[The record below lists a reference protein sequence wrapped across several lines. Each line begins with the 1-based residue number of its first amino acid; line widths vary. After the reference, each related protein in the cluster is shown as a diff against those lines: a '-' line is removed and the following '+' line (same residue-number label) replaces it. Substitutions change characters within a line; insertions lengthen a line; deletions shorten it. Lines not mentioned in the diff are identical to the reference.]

1 MTPSIRKFNLT
12 AHVASSVAW
21 LGAVAA
27 FLALSVAGLASR
39 DSEIVRGAYLSMNL
53 IGLYVIVPLSFGTLL
68 TGFVQSMGTEW
79 GLVRHYWILLKL
91 VLTIGSTLLMLLHQ
105 FTAVAGAATA
115 VLGSAAGS
123 LPDAGPAGIQLMWDS
138 ALAALVLLLITT
150 LSVYKPWGLT
160 SYGRRRLPQRP
171 DVETPLGLKV
181 FLAAVGVIVL
191 VGFVVSHHGSHGL
204 GSHGH

>member
-12 AHVASSVAW
+12 AHVVSSVAW

-27 FLALSVAGLASR
+27 FLALSIAGLVSR
-39 DSEIVRGAYLSMNL
+39 DPDIVRGAYVSMNL
-53 IGLYVIVPLSFGTLL
+53 IGLFVIVPLSLAALL

-79 GLVRHYWILLKL
+79 GLIRHYWISLKL
-91 VLTIGSTLLMLLHQ
+91 ALTIGSVLLLLLHQ
-105 FTAVAGAATA
+105 FTAVASAAKSVLGAA
-115 VLGSAAGS
+115 AGT
-123 LPDAGPAGIQLMWDS
+123 LPDAGHAGMQLAWD
-138 ALAALVLLLITT
+138 AGLAVLVLILLTT

-160 SYGRRRLPQRP
+160 GYGRRRLPPRP

-191 VGFVVSHHGSHGL
+191 VGFVVSHHGG
-204 GSHGH
+204 HGH

>member
-1 MTPSIRKFNLT
+1 
-12 AHVASSVAW
+12 
-21 LGAVAA
+21 
-27 FLALSVAGLASR
+27 
-39 DSEIVRGAYLSMNL
+39 
-53 IGLYVIVPLSFGTLL
+53 
-68 TGFVQSMGTEW
+68 
-79 GLVRHYWILLKL
+79 
-91 VLTIGSTLLMLLHQ
+91 
-105 FTAVAGAATA
+105 
-115 VLGSAAGS
+115 
-123 LPDAGPAGIQLMWDS
+123 MWDA

>member
-1 MTPSIRKFNLT
+1 
-12 AHVASSVAW
+12 
-21 LGAVAA
+21 
-27 FLALSVAGLASR
+27 
-39 DSEIVRGAYLSMNL
+39 
-53 IGLYVIVPLSFGTLL
+53 VIVPLSFATLL

-91 VLTIGSTLLMLLHQ
+91 VLTIGSTLLLLLHQ
-105 FTAVAGAATA
+105 FTAVAGAAKA

-123 LPDAGPAGIQLMWDS
+123 LPDAGPAGIQLVWDA
-138 ALAALVLLLITT
+138 ALAALVLLLLTT

-160 SYGRRRLPQRP
+160 SYGRSRLPQRP